1 MSKSP
6 IIRKTDPIL
15 VTGGTGFLGT
25 HVVDE
30 LSSQGFGNIR
40 AVGQTHCELLN
51 RKATHGLM
59 IPSPPKCIIHLAGLI
74 GGIGANRK
82 YPADFIGLNL
92 QMGLNVIQAA
102 HANDVERI
110 VMISSVCAYPKHCPV
125 PFTEEH
131 MWFGYPEET
140 NAPYGIAKRAL
151 VETCIAYNKQYRM
164 NNINLIPTNL
174 YGPGDHT
181 HPEHSH
187 VIPALICKF
196 YKAVMRGDDEVIIW
210 GSGNPTRE
218 FLYVKDCANGIVQ
231 AMQYCQTDQPIN
243 LGSGREI
250 SINTLAS
257 TIAYLMN
264 YTGTIVFDTTKPD
277 GQPRRCVSTTKAKRE
292 FDWTSTTKLYS
303 GLIETILWYEE
314 QFSNGN
320 ISIDL

>member
-1 MSKSP
+1 MSKQP
-6 IIRKTDPIL
+6 IIHKTDPIL
-15 VTGGTGFLGT
+15 ITGGTGFLGQ

-30 LSSQGFGNIR
+30 LIAQDFISVR
-40 AVGQTHCELLN
+40 AIGQSHCNLLN
-51 RKATHGLM
+51 GKAVYGLM
-59 IPSPPKCIIHLAGLI
+59 QPSPPKCIIHLAGLV

-82 YPADFIGLNL
+82 YPADFINQNL
-92 QMGLNVIQAA
+92 WMGLNVIQAA

-131 MWFGYPEET
+131 LWFGYPEET

-151 VETCIAYNKQYRM
+151 VETCIAYNKQYWM
-164 NNINLIPTNL
+164 KNINLIPTNL

-187 VIPALICKF
+187 VIPALICKL
-196 YKAVMRGDDEVIIW
+196 YKAVTKRESEVIIW

-218 FLYVKDCANGIVQ
+218 FLYVKDCANGIIQ
-231 AMQYCQTDQPIN
+231 AMQYCRTGQPIN
-243 LGSGREI
+243 LGSGKEI
-250 SINTLAS
+250 SIRKLTHM
-257 TIAYLMN
+257 IAGIMN
-264 YTGTIVFDTTKPD
+264 YKGKIIFDITKPD
-277 GQPRRCVSTTKAKRE
+277 GQPRRCLNTTKAKSE